1 MKKLILINLNKREPS
16 ESLTLRNK
24 ERIRWVLFGLMV
36 SLLLGANGLAWFIG
50 FNYNSL
56 IHQKNMEIDQ
66 IKEEIS
72 LLREKG
78 KNLSKQDIMTLA
90 NLENNRFLWAENL
103 EKIGKM
109 TPEDMSLTELHYK
122 KNKLLI
128 KGIATT
134 YRGQKDFEQ
143 VERFIHVL
151 KSNDEFSSHFTR
163 LRLMHHA
170 LINVRGQDIVAF
182 ELEAPLATI
191 SPISKQIQ
199 TIKFTA
205 QSTKKSQPDEE
216 IVSEDKVEPEKVLYH
231 RQGVKDPI
239 MVSPGG
245 ES

>member
-1 MKKLILINLNKREPS
+1 MKKLILINLNKRETS
-16 ESLTLRNK
+16 ESLAIRNK
-24 ERIRWVLFGLMV
+24 ERIRWFIFGLLV
-36 SLLLGANGLAWFIG
+36 SLLFGVNGLTWHIG
-50 FNYNSL
+50 FNYNRL
-56 IHQKNMEIDQ
+56 INQKNMEIAQ

-103 EKIGKM
+103 EKLGEM
-109 TPEDMSLTELHYK
+109 TPEDMSLTELQYK

-151 KSNDEFSSHFTR
+151 KSNDDFSNHFTR
-163 LRLMHHA
+163 LRLMHHS
-170 LINVRGQDIVAF
+170 LINERGQDIVAF

-191 SPISKQIQ
+191 PPISKQMQ
-199 TIKFTA
+199 TIKFAT
-205 QSTKKSQPDEE
+205 QSTTKSPREE
-216 IVSEDKVEPEKVLYH
+216 KDSAE
-231 RQGVKDPI
+231 KDPTAL
-239 MVSPGG
+239 SPGG

>member
-1 MKKLILINLNKREPS
+1 MKKLILINLNKRETS
-16 ESLTLRNK
+16 ESLAIRNK
-24 ERIRWVLFGLMV
+24 ERIRWFIFGLLV
-36 SLLLGANGLAWFIG
+36 SLLFGVNGLTWHIG
-50 FNYNSL
+50 FNYNRL
-56 IHQKNMEIDQ
+56 INQKNMEIDQ
-66 IKEEIS
+66 IREEIS

-103 EKIGKM
+103 EKLGEM
-109 TPEDMSLTELHYK
+109 TPEDMSLTELQYK

-151 KSNDEFSSHFTR
+151 KSNDDFSNHFTR
-163 LRLMHHA
+163 LRLMHHS

-191 SPISKQIQ
+191 PPISKQMQ
-199 TIKFTA
+199 TIKFAT
-205 QSTKKSQPDEE
+205 QSTTKSPREE
-216 IVSEDKVEPEKVLYH
+216 EDSAE
-231 RQGVKDPI
+231 KDPTAL
-239 MVSPGG
+239 SPGG

>member
-1 MKKLILINLNKREPS
+1 MKKLILINLNKRETS
-16 ESLTLRNK
+16 ESLAIRNK
-24 ERIRWVLFGLMV
+24 ERIRWFLFGLLV
-36 SLLLGANGLAWFIG
+36 SLLLGANSFALFIG

-56 IHQKNMEIDQ
+56 INQKNMEIDQ
-66 IKEEIS
+66 IKKETS
-72 LLREKG
+72 RLREKG

-90 NLENNRFLWAENL
+90 NLENNRFLWAKNL
-103 EKIGKM
+103 EKLGEL
-109 TPEDMSLTELHYK
+109 TPEDMSLTELQYK

-163 LRLMHHA
+163 LRLMHHS
-170 LINVRGQDIVAF
+170 LINVRGQDVVTF

-191 SPISKQIQ
+191 VPISKQIRNIKYASQ
-199 TIKFTA
+199 T
-205 QSTKKSQPDEE
+205 TKIPPQEE
-216 IVSEDKVEPEKVLYH
+216 VVPEKD
-231 RQGVKDPI
+231 RI
-239 MVSPGG
+239 MVSPKG

>member
-1 MKKLILINLNKREPS
+1 MKKLILINLNKRETS
-16 ESLTLRNK
+16 ESLAIRNK
-24 ERIRWVLFGLMV
+24 ERIRWFIFGLLV
-36 SLLLGANGLAWFIG
+36 SLLFGVNGLTWHIG
-50 FNYNSL
+50 FNYNRL
-56 IHQKNMEIDQ
+56 INQKNMEIDQ

-103 EKIGKM
+103 EKLGEM
-109 TPEDMSLTELHYK
+109 TPEDMSLTELQYK

-151 KSNDEFSSHFTR
+151 KSNDDFSNHFTR
-163 LRLMHHA
+163 LRLMHHS

-191 SPISKQIQ
+191 PPISKQMQ
-199 TIKFTA
+199 TIKFAT
-205 QSTKKSQPDEE
+205 QSTTKSPREE
-216 IVSEDKVEPEKVLYH
+216 KDSAE
-231 RQGVKDPI
+231 KDPTAL
-239 MVSPGG
+239 SPGG

>member
-1 MKKLILINLNKREPS
+1 MKKLILINLKKRETS
-16 ESLTLRNK
+16 ESLAIKNK
-24 ERIRWVLFGLMV
+24 ERIRWFLFGLLV
-36 SLLLGANGLAWFIG
+36 SLLLGANSLALFIG

-56 IHQKNMEIDQ
+56 INQKNMEIDQ
-66 IKEEIS
+66 IKKETS
-72 LLREKG
+72 RLREKG

-103 EKIGKM
+103 EKLGKM

-163 LRLMHHA
+163 LRLMHHS
-170 LINVRGQDIVAF
+170 LINVRGQDVVTF

-191 SPISKQIQ
+191 VPISKQIRNIKYASQ
-199 TIKFTA
+199 T
-205 QSTKKSQPDEE
+205 TKISPQEE
-216 IVSEDKVEPEKVLYH
+216 VVPEK
-231 RQGVKDPI
+231 DPL
-239 MVSPGG
+239 MVSPRG

>member
-1 MKKLILINLNKREPS
+1 MKKLILINLNKRETS
-16 ESLTLRNK
+16 ESLAIRNK
-24 ERIRWVLFGLMV
+24 ERIRWFLFGLLV
-36 SLLLGANGLAWFIG
+36 SLLLGANSFALFIG

-56 IHQKNMEIDQ
+56 INQKNMEIDQ
-66 IKEEIS
+66 IKKETS
-72 LLREKG
+72 RLREKG

-103 EKIGKM
+103 EKLGKM

-151 KSNDEFSSHFTR
+151 KSNNDFSSHFTR
-163 LRLMHHA
+163 LRLMNHS

-191 SPISKQIQ
+191 PPISKQIRNL
-199 TIKFTA
+199 KYA
-205 QSTKKSQPDEE
+205 SQNAK
-216 IVSEDKVEPEKVLYH
+216 ISLQEDLAPS
-231 RQGVKDPI
+231 KDPI
-239 MVSPGG
+239 MVSPRG

>member
-1 MKKLILINLNKREPS
+1 MKKLILINLNKRETS
-16 ESLTLRNK
+16 ESLAIRNK
-24 ERIRWVLFGLMV
+24 ERIRWFLFGLLV
-36 SLLLGANGLAWFIG
+36 SLLLGANSFALFIG

-56 IHQKNMEIDQ
+56 INQKNMEIDQ
-66 IKEEIS
+66 IKKETS
-72 LLREKG
+72 RLREKG

-103 EKIGKM
+103 EKLGKM

-163 LRLMHHA
+163 LRLMHHS
-170 LINVRGQDIVAF
+170 LINVRGQDVVTF

-191 SPISKQIQ
+191 VPISKQIRNIKYASQ
-199 TIKFTA
+199 T
-205 QSTKKSQPDEE
+205 TKISPQEE
-216 IVSEDKVEPEKVLYH
+216 VVPEK
-231 RQGVKDPI
+231 DPL
-239 MVSPGG
+239 MVSPRG

>member
-1 MKKLILINLNKREPS
+1 MKKLILINLNKRETS
-16 ESLTLRNK
+16 ESLAIRNK
-24 ERIRWVLFGLMV
+24 ERIRWFLFGLLV
-36 SLLLGANGLAWFIG
+36 SLLLGANSFALFIG

-56 IHQKNMEIDQ
+56 INQKNMEIDQ
-66 IKEEIS
+66 IKKETS
-72 LLREKG
+72 RLREKG

-103 EKIGKM
+103 EKLGKM

-143 VERFIHVL
+143 VERFIHIL

-163 LRLMHHA
+163 LRLMHHS
-170 LINVRGQDIVAF
+170 LINVRGQDVVTF

-191 SPISKQIQ
+191 VPISKQIRNIKYASQ
-199 TIKFTA
+199 T
-205 QSTKKSQPDEE
+205 TKIPPQ
-216 IVSEDKVEPEKVLYH
+216 EKV
-231 RQGVKDPI
+231 VPEKDPI
-239 MVSPGG
+239 MVSPKG

>member
-1 MKKLILINLNKREPS
+1 MKKMILINLNKRETS
-16 ESLTLRNK
+16 ESLAIRNK
-24 ERIRWVLFGLMV
+24 ERIRWSIFGLLV
-36 SLLLGANGLAWFIG
+36 SLLFGVNGLTWYIG

-56 IHQKNMEIDQ
+56 INQKNMEIGQ

-78 KNLSKQDIMTLA
+78 KNLSKKDIMTLA
-90 NLENNRFLWAENL
+90 KLENNRFLWAENL
-103 EKIGKM
+103 EKLGEM

-122 KNKLLI
+122 KKKLLI

-151 KSNDEFSSHFTR
+151 KSNNEFSSHFTR
-163 LRLMHHA
+163 LRLMHHS
-170 LINVRGQDIVAF
+170 LINVRGQDVVTF

-191 SPISKQIQ
+191 VPISKQIRN
-199 TIKFTA
+199 IKYA
-205 QSTKKSQPDEE
+205 SQATKIPPQEE
-216 IVSEDKVEPEKVLYH
+216 VVPEKD
-231 RQGVKDPI
+231 RI
-239 MVSPGG
+239 MVSPKG

>member
-1 MKKLILINLNKREPS
+1 MKKLILINLNKRETS
-16 ESLTLRNK
+16 ESLAIRNK
-24 ERIRWVLFGLMV
+24 ERIRWSIFGLLV
-36 SLLLGANGLAWFIG
+36 SLLFGVNGLTWYIG

-56 IHQKNMEIDQ
+56 INQKNMEIGQ

-78 KNLSKQDIMTLA
+78 KNLSKKDIMTLA
-90 NLENNRFLWAENL
+90 KLENNRFLWAENL
-103 EKIGKM
+103 EKLGEM
-109 TPEDMSLTELHYK
+109 TPEDMSLTELQYK
-122 KNKLLI
+122 KKKLLI

-191 SPISKQIQ
+191 SPISKQIRN
-199 TIKFTA
+199 IKYA
-205 QSTKKSQPDEE
+205 SQATKIPPQEE
-216 IVSEDKVEPEKVLYH
+216 EVPE
-231 RQGVKDPI
+231 KDPI
-239 MVSPGG
+239 MVSPKG

>member
-1 MKKLILINLNKREPS
+1 MKKLILINLNKRETS
-16 ESLTLRNK
+16 ESLAIRNK
-24 ERIRWVLFGLMV
+24 ERIRWFIFGLLV
-36 SLLLGANGLAWFIG
+36 SLLFGVNGLTWHIG
-50 FNYNSL
+50 FNYNRL
-56 IHQKNMEIDQ
+56 INQKNMEIAQ

-103 EKIGKM
+103 EKLGEM
-109 TPEDMSLTELHYK
+109 TPEDMSLTELQYK

-151 KSNDEFSSHFTR
+151 KSNDDFSNHFTR
-163 LRLMHHA
+163 LRLMHHS

-191 SPISKQIQ
+191 PPISKQMQ
-199 TIKFTA
+199 TIKFAT
-205 QSTKKSQPDEE
+205 QSTTKSPREE
-216 IVSEDKVEPEKVLYH
+216 KDSAE
-231 RQGVKDPI
+231 KDPT
-239 MVSPGG
+239 VLSPGG

>member
-1 MKKLILINLNKREPS
+1 MKKMILINLNKRETS
-16 ESLTLRNK
+16 ESLAIRNK
-24 ERIRWVLFGLMV
+24 ERIRWSIFGLLV
-36 SLLLGANGLAWFIG
+36 SLLFGVNGLTWYIG

-56 IHQKNMEIDQ
+56 INQKNIEIDQ

-103 EKIGKM
+103 EKLGEM
-109 TPEDMSLTELHYK
+109 TPEDMSLTELQYK
-122 KNKLLI
+122 KKKLLI

-151 KSNDEFSSHFTR
+151 KSNNDFSSHFTR
-163 LRLMHHA
+163 LRLMNHS

-191 SPISKQIQ
+191 PPISKQIRNL
-199 TIKFTA
+199 KYA
-205 QSTKKSQPDEE
+205 SQNAK
-216 IVSEDKVEPEKVLYH
+216 ISLQEDLAPS
-231 RQGVKDPI
+231 KDPI
-239 MVSPGG
+239 MVSPRG

>member
-1 MKKLILINLNKREPS
+1 MKKLILINLNKRETS
-16 ESLTLRNK
+16 ESLAIRNK
-24 ERIRWVLFGLMV
+24 ERIRWSIFGLLV
-36 SLLLGANGLAWFIG
+36 SLLFGVNGLTWYIG

-56 IHQKNMEIDQ
+56 INQKNMEINQ

-103 EKIGKM
+103 EKLGEM

-122 KNKLLI
+122 KKKLII

-151 KSNDEFSSHFTR
+151 KSNNKFSSHFTR
-163 LRLMHHA
+163 LRLMNHS

-191 SPISKQIQ
+191 PPISKQIRN
-199 TIKFTA
+199 IKYA
-205 QSTKKSQPDEE
+205 SQATKTPSQEDLVPNKDRT
-216 IVSEDKVEPEKVLYH
+216 IVSP
-231 RQGVKDPI
+231 R
-239 MVSPGG
+239 G

>member
-1 MKKLILINLNKREPS
+1 MKKMILINLNKRETS
-16 ESLTLRNK
+16 ESLAIRNK
-24 ERIRWVLFGLMV
+24 ERIRWSIFGLLV
-36 SLLLGANGLAWFIG
+36 SLLFGVNGLTWYIG

-56 IHQKNMEIDQ
+56 INQKNIEIDQ

-103 EKIGKM
+103 EKLGEM
-109 TPEDMSLTELHYK
+109 TPEDMSLTELQYK
-122 KNKLLI
+122 KKKLLI

-151 KSNDEFSSHFTR
+151 KSNNEFSSHFTR
-163 LRLMHHA
+163 LRLMHHS
-170 LINVRGQDIVAF
+170 LINVRGQDVVTF

-191 SPISKQIQ
+191 VPISKQIRN
-199 TIKFTA
+199 IKYA
-205 QSTKKSQPDEE
+205 SQATKIPPQEE
-216 IVSEDKVEPEKVLYH
+216 VVPEKD
-231 RQGVKDPI
+231 RI
-239 MVSPGG
+239 MVSPKG

>member
-1 MKKLILINLNKREPS
+1 MKKLILINLNKRETS
-16 ESLTLRNK
+16 ESLAIRNK
-24 ERIRWVLFGLMV
+24 ERIRWFIFGLLV
-36 SLLLGANGLAWFIG
+36 SLLFGVNGLTWQIG
-50 FNYNSL
+50 FNYNRL
-56 IHQKNMEIDQ
+56 INQKNMEIDQ
-66 IKEEIS
+66 IREEIS

-103 EKIGKM
+103 EKLGEM
-109 TPEDMSLTELHYK
+109 TPEDMSLTELQYK

-151 KSNDEFSSHFTR
+151 KSNDDFSNHFTR
-163 LRLMHHA
+163 LRLMHHS

-191 SPISKQIQ
+191 PPISKQMQ
-199 TIKFTA
+199 TIKFAT
-205 QSTKKSQPDEE
+205 QSTTKSPREE
-216 IVSEDKVEPEKVLYH
+216 KDSAE
-231 RQGVKDPI
+231 KDPTAL
-239 MVSPGG
+239 SPGG

>member
-1 MKKLILINLNKREPS
+1 MKKLILINLNKSESS

-36 SLLLGANGLAWFIG
+36 SLLLGANSLAWFIG
-50 FNYNSL
+50 FSYNSL
-56 IHQKNMEIDQ
+56 IHQKNMGFDQ

-151 KSNDEFSSHFTR
+151 KSNNEFKHF
-163 LRLMHHA
+163 
-170 LINVRGQDIVAF
+170 I
-182 ELEAPLATI
+182 
-191 SPISKQIQ
+191 
-199 TIKFTA
+199 
-205 QSTKKSQPDEE
+205 
-216 IVSEDKVEPEKVLYH
+216 Y
-231 RQGVKDPI
+231 
-239 MVSPGG
+239 
-245 ES
+245 

>member
-1 MKKLILINLNKREPS
+1 MKKLILINLNKRETS
-16 ESLTLRNK
+16 ESLAIKNK
-24 ERIRWVLFGLMV
+24 ERIRWFLFGLLV
-36 SLLLGANGLAWFIG
+36 SLLLGANSLALFIG

-56 IHQKNMEIDQ
+56 INQKNMEIDQ
-66 IKEEIS
+66 IKEETS
-72 LLREKG
+72 RLREKG

-103 EKIGKM
+103 EKLGKM
-109 TPEDMSLTELHYK
+109 TPEDMSLTELQYK

-143 VERFIHVL
+143 VERFIHIL

-170 LINVRGQDIVAF
+170 LINVRGQDIVTF

-191 SPISKQIQ
+191 VPISKQIRNIKYASQ
-199 TIKFTA
+199 T
-205 QSTKKSQPDEE
+205 TKIPPQEE
-216 IVSEDKVEPEKVLYH
+216 VVPEEDPIIVSPK
-231 RQGVKDPI
+231 
-239 MVSPGG
+239 G

>member
-1 MKKLILINLNKREPS
+1 MKKLILINLNKRETS
-16 ESLTLRNK
+16 ESLAIRNK
-24 ERIRWVLFGLMV
+24 ERIRWFLFGLLV
-36 SLLLGANGLAWFIG
+36 SLLLGANSFALFIG

-56 IHQKNMEIDQ
+56 INQKNMEIDQ
-66 IKEEIS
+66 IKKETS
-72 LLREKG
+72 RLREKG

-103 EKIGKM
+103 EKLGKM

-163 LRLMHHA
+163 LRLMHHS
-170 LINVRGQDIVAF
+170 LINVRGQDVVTF

-191 SPISKQIQ
+191 VPISKQIRNIKYASQ
-199 TIKFTA
+199 T
-205 QSTKKSQPDEE
+205 TKIPPQEE
-216 IVSEDKVEPEKVLYH
+216 VVPEKD
-231 RQGVKDPI
+231 RI
-239 MVSPGG
+239 MVSPKG

>member
-1 MKKLILINLNKREPS
+1 MKKLILINLNKRETS
-16 ESLTLRNK
+16 ESLAIRNK
-24 ERIRWVLFGLMV
+24 ERIRWFIFGLLV
-36 SLLLGANGLAWFIG
+36 SLLFGVNGLTWHIG
-50 FNYNSL
+50 FNYNRL
-56 IHQKNMEIDQ
+56 INQKNMEIAQ

-103 EKIGKM
+103 EKLGEM
-109 TPEDMSLTELHYK
+109 TPEDMSLTELQYK

-151 KSNDEFSSHFTR
+151 KSNDDFSNHFTR
-163 LRLMHHA
+163 LRLMHHS

-191 SPISKQIQ
+191 PPISKQMQ
-199 TIKFTA
+199 TIKFAT
-205 QSTKKSQPDEE
+205 QSKTKSPREE
-216 IVSEDKVEPEKVLYH
+216 KDSAE
-231 RQGVKDPI
+231 KDPTAL
-239 MVSPGG
+239 SPGG

>member
-1 MKKLILINLNKREPS
+1 MKKLILINLNKRETS
-16 ESLTLRNK
+16 ESLAIRNK
-24 ERIRWVLFGLMV
+24 ERIRWFIFGLLV
-36 SLLLGANGLAWFIG
+36 SLLFGVNGLTWHIG
-50 FNYNSL
+50 FNYNRL
-56 IHQKNMEIDQ
+56 INQKNMEIDQ
-66 IKEEIS
+66 IREEIS

-103 EKIGKM
+103 EKLGEM
-109 TPEDMSLTELHYK
+109 TPEDMSLTELQYK

-151 KSNDEFSSHFTR
+151 KSNDDFSNHFTR
-163 LRLMHHA
+163 LRLMHHS

-191 SPISKQIQ
+191 PPISKQMQ
-199 TIKFTA
+199 TIKFAT
-205 QSTKKSQPDEE
+205 QSTTKSPREE
-216 IVSEDKVEPEKVLYH
+216 KDSAE
-231 RQGVKDPI
+231 KDPTAL
-239 MVSPGG
+239 SPGG

>member
-1 MKKLILINLNKREPS
+1 MKKLILINLNKRETS
-16 ESLTLRNK
+16 ESLAIRNK
-24 ERIRWVLFGLMV
+24 ERIRWSIFGLLV
-36 SLLLGANGLAWFIG
+36 SLLFGVNGLTWYIG

-56 IHQKNMEIDQ
+56 INQKNMEIGQ

-78 KNLSKQDIMTLA
+78 KNLSKKDIMTLA
-90 NLENNRFLWAENL
+90 KLENNRFLWAENL
-103 EKIGKM
+103 EKLGEM
-109 TPEDMSLTELHYK
+109 TPEDMSLTELQYK
-122 KNKLLI
+122 KKKLLI

-151 KSNDEFSSHFTR
+151 KSNNEFSSHFTR
-163 LRLMHHA
+163 LRLMHHS

-191 SPISKQIQ
+191 PPISKQIRN
-199 TIKFTA
+199 IKYVSQA
-205 QSTKKSQPDEE
+205 TKIPPQEE
-216 IVSEDKVEPEKVLYH
+216 VVPEKD
-231 RQGVKDPI
+231 RI
-239 MVSPGG
+239 MVSPKG

>member
-1 MKKLILINLNKREPS
+1 MKKLILINLNKRESS

-36 SLLLGANGLAWFIG
+36 SLLLGANGLGWFIG

-109 TPEDMSLTELHYK
+109 TPEDMSLTELQYK

-128 KGIATT
+128 
-134 YRGQKDFEQ
+134 
-143 VERFIHVL
+143 
-151 KSNDEFSSHFTR
+151 
-163 LRLMHHA
+163 
-170 LINVRGQDIVAF
+170 
-182 ELEAPLATI
+182 
-191 SPISKQIQ
+191 
-199 TIKFTA
+199 
-205 QSTKKSQPDEE
+205 
-216 IVSEDKVEPEKVLYH
+216 
-231 RQGVKDPI
+231 
-239 MVSPGG
+239 
-245 ES
+245 

>member
-1 MKKLILINLNKREPS
+1 MKKLILINLNKRETS
-16 ESLTLRNK
+16 ESLAIRNK
-24 ERIRWVLFGLMV
+24 ERIRWFIFGLLV
-36 SLLLGANGLAWFIG
+36 SLLFGVNGLTWHIG
-50 FNYNSL
+50 FNYNRL
-56 IHQKNMEIDQ
+56 INQKNMEIAQ

-103 EKIGKM
+103 EKLGEM
-109 TPEDMSLTELHYK
+109 TPEDMSLTELQYK

-151 KSNDEFSSHFTR
+151 KSNDDFSNHFTR
-163 LRLMHHA
+163 LRLMHHS

-191 SPISKQIQ
+191 PPISKQMQ
-199 TIKFTA
+199 TIKFAT
-205 QSTKKSQPDEE
+205 QSTTKSPREE
-216 IVSEDKVEPEKVLYH
+216 KDSAE
-231 RQGVKDPI
+231 KDPTAL
-239 MVSPGG
+239 SPGG

>member
-1 MKKLILINLNKREPS
+1 MKKLILINLNKRETS
-16 ESLTLRNK
+16 ESLAIRNK
-24 ERIRWVLFGLMV
+24 ERIRWSIFGLLV
-36 SLLLGANGLAWFIG
+36 SLLFGVNGLTWYIG

-56 IHQKNMEIDQ
+56 INQKNMEIGQ

-78 KNLSKQDIMTLA
+78 KNLSKKDIMTLA
-90 NLENNRFLWAENL
+90 KLENNRFLWAENL
-103 EKIGKM
+103 EKLGEM
-109 TPEDMSLTELHYK
+109 TPEDMSLTELQYK
-122 KNKLLI
+122 KKKLLI

-151 KSNDEFSSHFTR
+151 KSNNEFSSHFTR
-163 LRLMHHA
+163 LRLMHHS

-191 SPISKQIQ
+191 PPISKQIRNL
-199 TIKFTA
+199 KYA
-205 QSTKKSQPDEE
+205 SQNAK
-216 IVSEDKVEPEKVLYH
+216 ISLQEDLAPS
-231 RQGVKDPI
+231 KDPI
-239 MVSPGG
+239 MVSPRG